1 MSIFLHL
8 DHHRSQTDGHVAF
21 NLRLRN
27 LRPAIHVAPASGH
40 PLRTFTGGSLS
51 PPHSALKP
59 KKHSAKANAW
69 SNPSPTP
76 ESSLLVP
83 RGASEEDLAEMLGG
97 LGDLLGEAKPTT
109 SVSTAPC
116 VVMVGPGG

>member
-1 MSIFLHL
+1 M
-8 DHHRSQTDGHVAF
+8 
-21 NLRLRN
+21 
-27 LRPAIHVAPASGH
+27 
-40 PLRTFTGGSLS
+40 RTFTGGSLS
-51 PPHSALKP
+51 PPHSASKP

-97 LGDLLGEAKPTT
+97 LGDLLGDAQPTA

-116 VVMVGPGG
+116 VVTVAPAG